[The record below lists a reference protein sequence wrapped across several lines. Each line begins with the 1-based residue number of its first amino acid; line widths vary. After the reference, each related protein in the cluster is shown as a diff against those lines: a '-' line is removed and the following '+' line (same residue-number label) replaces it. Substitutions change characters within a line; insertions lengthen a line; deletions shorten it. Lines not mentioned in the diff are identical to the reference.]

1 MAVTSAWKVLKAR
14 EEDECVEQ
22 EGTPANHPLP
32 APGVADLG
40 SRDPDS
46 AYSGAPQIQE
56 TLMEQP

>member
-1 MAVTSAWKVLKAR
+1 MAVTSAWKVFKAR

-32 APGVADLG
+32 VPGVA
-40 SRDPDS
+40 DS
-46 AYSGAPQIQE
+46 AYSGAPRIQE